1 MSDKPLNKTAL
12 AAAIEKATAV
22 ADVLKK
28 LAGKVARGVALPA
41 SFTAKGLDYDAQR
54 ELERLFGTLGRRNSD
69 GSFYIQLHE
78 FLRGPEM
85 WREAMEYFG
94 LANER
99 RDGGDGKDVFA
110 RLKLLEP
117 EFSPFIDKLAVN
129 DEVQHFL
136 AVPKNQR
143 PWMDVFRGVVGR
155 IRNKER
161 SLTTLSQLGAD
172 WLGDSKIL
180 RSGALRRQLVLMIS
194 VLGDDE
200 PGKEE
205 RRILEEFMVIDN
217 PYTSNVTVFAPIIL
231 TLDNGVMLDFPLK
244 LFKQGMAASLP
255 LETVDHIMSLSWKGP
270 QLDLTTC
277 ENAAPFTSL
286 ISNRVPAIYTAGY
299 PSLAVKMLLFLM
311 SELGVECVHC
321 GDADLDGFRIAD
333 EVGSYISL
341 KGVAASEILKCADA
355 DVGIP
360 LAPEQSRRAW
370 AYLSKHPEFRFA
382 EDVRIMLS
390 RGRWIEQESFASIF
404 AAKKR
409 RDAK

>member
-1 MSDKPLNKTAL
+1 MNDKAL
-12 AAAIEKATAV
+12 SKDKIAAAIQNAPAV
-22 ADVLKK
+22 AGVLRK
-28 LAGKVARGVALPA
+28 LAGKVARGVRLPA
-41 SFTAKGLDYDAQR
+41 SFTARGLDYAAQR
-54 ELERLFGTLGRRNSD
+54 ELEHLFGTIGQRQPN

-78 FLRGPEM
+78 FLRSPEM
-85 WREAMEYFG
+85 WREAMDYFG
-94 LANER
+94 LSRER
-99 RDGGDGKDVFA
+99 RDGGGGKDVFA

-117 EFSPFIDKLAVN
+117 EFSPFIDKLAAN
-129 DEVQHFL
+129 DEVQRFI

-155 IRNKER
+155 IRNKGR

-231 TLDNGVMLDFPLK
+231 TLDSGVMLDFPLK
-244 LFKQGMAASLP
+244 LFKQGMAATLP
-255 LETVDHIMSLSWKGP
+255 LETVGLIRTLSWKGP
-270 QLDLTTC
+270 RRDLTTC

-299 PSLAVKMLLFLM
+299 PSLAVKMFLFLM
-311 SELGVECVHC
+311 SELGVECVHF

-333 EVGSYISL
+333 EVGNYISL
-341 KGVAASEILKCADA
+341 KGVAASEILKCADV
-355 DVGIP
+355 DSGIP
-360 LAPEQSRRAW
+360 LTPEQSRRAW
-370 AYLSKHPEFRFA
+370 AYLSKHPEFRFVD
-382 EDVRIMLS
+382 DVRIMLS
-390 RGRWIEQESFASIF
+390 HGRWIEQESFAPIF
-404 AAKKR
+404 AAKEGR
-409 RDAK
+409 AAK